1 MIAVDTN
8 VIVRFLM
15 RDDEKQWTRADRLMR
30 GETAILVTDTVLLEA
45 VWVLESIYGLSATDV
60 APALGRLVGLDN
72 VVLDD
77 AEVVEAA
84 IEAYLD
90 GLDFADM
97 MHVLRSRNA
106 GATTFATFDKTMIRS
121 SRRRHPELEIAEP

>member
-30 GETAILVTDTVLLEA
+30 GESAILVTDTVLLEA
-45 VWVLESIYGLSATDV
+45 VWVLESIYGLPATDV
-60 APALGRLVGLDN
+60 APALGRLMGLDN

-77 AEVVEAA
+77 AEVVEVA

-97 MHVLRSRNA
+97 MHILRAHTA
-106 GATTFATFDKTMIRS
+106 GATTFATFDKTMIRR
-121 SRRRHPELEIAEP
+121 SRRRHLELEITEP